1 MKIFEK
7 NLYLS
12 LTFLSYV
19 IEGTLYQ
26 ENFESFMKTSVYS
39 YYEKRIRPITDQSK
53 ALDVNISYSAI
64 AINGLDS
71 ASGTLEIV
79 GILTATW
86 YNELLIF
93 NTSTQWNS
101 LGGLLFPQNTFW
113 RPSLVLDNSAT
124 SLAEVGDSSY
134 RIRIDGNGK
143 HEWII
148 GLVATAACSVDITNF
163 PFDSQSCELIFTPWG
178 TTNTEVTLSPMV
190 TTVDQTHYSEST
202 EWVFVSSSIASS
214 SKNSISYLT
223 ITINLKRSPGY
234 FFVNLVMPV
243 VVVALLNILVFLLP
257 SECGERV
264 GYAVTIFL
272 TFAVY
277 LDIITATLPKS
288 TDFNAKLSNYLI
300 SMVVLGAMTTLMI
313 IISLY
318 VYHKDE
324 ATRIPQW
331 LKKLSNCLQCKCGKG
346 EVKASSV
353 APSIT
358 TRLDDNTKKP
368 LGPAATKVGIG
379 SRQNTLLEFEL
390 QELDVGKERH
400 HIAFSEKS
408 PIVSFSNESVSED
421 DDDDEED
428 VIDWH
433 FVAVSLD
440 YLFCFV
446 TFWITLG
453 LSCFFLLP
461 LAFV

>member
-1 MKIFEK
+1 M
-7 NLYLS
+7 L
-12 LTFLSYV
+12 LTCLFYV
-19 IEGTLYQ
+19 TEGALYQ
-26 ENFESFMKTSVYS
+26 EKFESFIKTSVYS

-53 ALDVNISYSAI
+53 ALDVKLSYSAV
-64 AINGLDS
+64 AINGLD
-71 ASGTLEIV
+71 AAGGTLEIV

-86 YNELLIF
+86 YNDLLIF
-93 NTSTQWNS
+93 NTSTDWNG

-124 SLAEVGDSSY
+124 SLTEVGDSSY
-134 RIRIDGNGK
+134 RIRIDGDGK

-148 GLVATAACSVDITNF
+148 GLVASSACSVDVTNF
-163 PFDSQSCELIFTPWG
+163 PFDSHSCELIFTPWG
-178 TTNTEVTLSPMV
+178 TTSSEVTLSPMS

-202 EWVFVSSSIASS
+202 EWTFLSSSLTSS
-214 SKNSISYLT
+214 TKNNASYLT

-234 FFVNLVMPV
+234 FFVNLVMPI

-264 GYAVTIFL
+264 GYSVTIFL

-288 TDFNAKLSNYLI
+288 TDSTAKLSNYLI
-300 SMVVLGAMTTLMI
+300 SMVVLGAVTTLMI
-313 IISLY
+313 IMSLY

-324 ATRIPQW
+324 EAPIPQW
-331 LKKLSNCLQCKCGKG
+331 LVKLSTCMHCKCGKG
-346 EVKASSV
+346 ERKAGSV
-353 APSIT
+353 APSRT
-358 TRLDDNTKKP
+358 PSPKDNIKKP
-368 LGPAATKVGIG
+368 IGPTNTKVGIG
-379 SRQNTLLEFEL
+379 SRQNTLFDMEL
-390 QELDVGKERH
+390 QEMDVKNEKIP
-400 HIAFSEKS
+400 IAFPENT
-408 PIVSFSNESVSED
+408 PINNFSIESVSED
-421 DDDDEED
+421 DDDEEDD

-433 FVAVSLD
+433 YVAASLD
-440 YLFCFV
+440 YLFCFI